1 MNKLESKTTL
11 GQGSYGLVKL
21 AINQDDKKEYA
32 MKILSKTKLKKKGGL
47 LGRKFLPKNSRG
59 TASQGSGSQGPNDTQ
74 NSLQK
79 IYREIAIMKKLDHP
93 NVCKLIEVFD
103 NTEDDNLYLLFELLK
118 GGEILEI
125 PTENPMSEKEAWSAF
140 REIVHGLDYLHYQ
153 KIIHRDLKPSNLLRT
168 ESGEVK
174 IADFG
179 ISNEFDGA
187 DAMLTS
193 TAGTPAFKSPEIIAF
208 KAGSDP
214 YSGKAADIW
223 ALGITLYSLVY
234 GQVPFHDDNIISLY
248 DKICSQDLVFP
259 EEPSTSP
266 ELKDIITKMLIK
278 ESVDRIKLID
288 IKNHE
293 WLTQYGQFS
302 TDLCYRFVEVSEAEI
317 KSSVKTMP
325 KLNTL
330 LTVKSM
336 IQNRSFSMATG
347 KRKSSQSSKEC

>member
-1 MNKLESKTTL
+1 MGYVIYFFCRILILRKVLRVL
-11 GQGSYGLVKL
+11 
-21 AINQDDKKEYA
+21 
-32 MKILSKTKLKKKGGL
+32 ILS
-47 LGRKFLPKNSRG
+47 F
-59 TASQGSGSQGPNDTQ
+59 
-74 NSLQK
+74 
-79 IYREIAIMKKLDHP
+79 
-93 NVCKLIEVFD
+93 
-103 NTEDDNLYLLFELLK
+103 YLNK
-118 GGEILEI
+118 A
-125 PTENPMSEKEAWSAF
+125 N
-140 REIVHGLDYLHYQ
+140 IV
-153 KIIHRDLKPSNLLRT
+153 
-168 ESGEVK
+168 
-174 IADFG
+174 
-179 ISNEFDGA
+179 
-187 DAMLTS
+187 S
-193 TAGTPAFKSPEIIAF
+193 TWFQ
-208 KAGSDP
+208 
-214 YSGKAADIW
+214 AADIW

-278 ESVDRIKLID
+278 ESVDRMKLID